1 MRESLLL
8 TFVVVLCYITASNQQ
23 QPTGAAV
30 PARRSINI
38 GEKTKND
45 FSSSDD
51 DDSKNADI
59 VFDNSPDI
67 LKFPTESPPIPST
80 SPRTVTNVRAQS
92 DRSRWKKIPLRKLVE
107 LGNEASI
114 STFLNK
120 YLANAKVHKDLKTN
134 EEYLIDKNGATIINS
149 NNKTVI
155 VAPGY
160 DPQTAPGSLPALN
173 GARARSGTQDIAAR
187 LNNIADQGPTK
198 MKAKLDAV
206 CTPEM
211 TTIPVPITVDPFIL
225 ALPRCLRVARCGGCC
240 LSEVMACEPDHIQK
254 KEFFIK
260 KIAYTGDTERPYE
273 YVDDERVEVDSHTS
287 CKCQCRTKKEHC
299 NDKLHDY
306 VENECSCVCKKKSDY
321 EECQTNSMKV
331 WDNVNCLCS
340 CRQERPCSS
349 GYYFNLNTCE
359 CDKEKTEVRRKK
371 KKRDATITKSSTQ

>member
-8 TFVVVLCYITASNQQ
+8 SLVVVLCYITASNQQ

-107 LGNEASI
+107 LGNETSI

-149 NNKTVI
+149 NNKTVF

-160 DPQTAPGSLPALN
+160 DPQTALGSLPALN
-173 GARARSGTQDIAAR
+173 GARARSGIPDIPAR
-187 LNNIADQGPTK
+187 LNNIADQWPSK
-198 MKAKLDAV
+198 MKDKHDTV
-206 CTPEM
+206 CSPEM
-211 TTIPVPITVDPFIL
+211 TTIPVPITVDPFIM
-225 ALPRCLRVARCGGCC
+225 ALPKCLRVARCGGCC
-240 LSEVMACEPDHIQK
+240 LSELMACEPDHIEK
-254 KEFFIK
+254 KEFFIQK
-260 KIAYTGDTERPYE
+260 YAYTGNPRPID

-287 CKCQCRTKKEHC
+287 CKCQCRTKKEDC

-306 VENECSCVCKKKSDY
+306 VENECSCVCKNKSDY
-321 EECQTNSMKV
+321 EECQMNSMKV
-331 WDNVNCLCS
+331 WDNVNCQCN
-340 CRQERPCSS
+340 CRQERLCSS
-349 GYYFNLNTCE
+349 GYYFSLNTCE
-359 CDKEKTEVRRKK
+359 CDIE
-371 KKRDATITKSSTQ
+371 